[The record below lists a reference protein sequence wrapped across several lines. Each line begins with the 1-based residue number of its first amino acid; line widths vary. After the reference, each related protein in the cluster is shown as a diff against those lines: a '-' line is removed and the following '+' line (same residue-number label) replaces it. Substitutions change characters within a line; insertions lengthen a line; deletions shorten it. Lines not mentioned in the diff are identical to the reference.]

1 MSIAPLTR
9 TGRVDETTIR
19 ALPKAEVH
27 VHLEGGFELVD
38 LVDLAKTAGVALP
51 GPARSLF
58 DVSTHYAPALDTVT
72 SGGGAANGV
81 GVGGLSGFLRFLDWQ
96 CGLVTTAEQAA
107 RVAYRFAARESASG
121 VRYADVVVNPTHWSA
136 WTGRTPELLAA
147 FAAGLDE
154 AQQDGLADI
163 GLCVSLLRS
172 QTRGEAVEL
181 VEWMAAARPS
191 HVVALSV
198 DGDER
203 VSGRTGAKFAPAF
216 ELAKNT
222 GFHRTVHA
230 GESSGPEGVWDAIDL
245 LHAERV
251 DHGVRSI
258 EDPALV
264 DRLVAD
270 DISLGICPR
279 SNVSLGIYP
288 DWASHPVER
297 LREAGVTVTVNTDD
311 PAPLGTRLESEWAIC
326 ADTFGW
332 QLPELGELAHNSV
345 RASFANDD
353 LKRDLHAEIAAFVAD
368 GAGISDAA
376 APVTA
381 ESAP

>member
-1 MSIAPLTR
+1 VTASAHT
-9 TGRVDETTIR
+9 RVDENTIR

-27 VHLEGGFELVD
+27 VHLEGGFELID
-38 LVDLAKTAGVALP
+38 LIDLAKAAGVALP

-58 DVSTHYAPALDTVT
+58 DVSTHHAAEPA
-72 SGGGAANGV
+72 SGGAANGV

-96 CGLVTTAEQAA
+96 CSLVTTAEQAA

-121 VRYADVVVNPTHWSA
+121 VRYADVVVNPTHWKA
-136 WTGRTPELLAA
+136 WNGRTPELFAA

-154 AQQDGLADI
+154 ARQDGLAEI

-172 QTRGEAVEL
+172 QSRSEAREL
-181 VEWMAAARPS
+181 VEWMAAARPA

-203 VSGRTGAKFAPAF
+203 VSGRTGEKFAEAF
-216 ELAKNT
+216 TLARDS

-264 DRLVAD
+264 RRLVD
-270 DISLGICPR
+270 DGIPLGICPR
-279 SNVSLGIYP
+279 SNVSLGVYP

-297 LREAGVTVTVNTDD
+297 LRAAGVTVTINTDD
-311 PAPLGTRLESEWAIC
+311 PAPLGTRLESEWASC

-332 QLPELGELAHNSV
+332 DLADLGQLAHNSV
-345 RASFANDD
+345 SASFADDD
-353 LKRDLHAEIAAFVAD
+353 LKHGLHAEIDTFISAATR
-368 GAGISDAA
+368 IPDAA
-376 APVTA
+376 APATA
-381 ESAP
+381 ESAS

>member
-1 MSIAPLTR
+1 MTSGASRADAELVSPSHNGPPRI
-9 TGRVDETTIR
+9 DEETIR

-38 LVDLAKTAGVALP
+38 LLDLAKAAGVPLP

-58 DVSTHYAPALDTVT
+58 DVSTHYDVEVRDDT
-72 SGGGAANGV
+72 SGGGAASGIGV
-81 GVGGLSGFLRFLDWQ
+81 AGLSGFLRFLDWE
-96 CGLVTTAEQAA
+96 CGLVTTPEQAA

-121 VRYADVVVNPTHWSA
+121 IRYADAVVNPTHWSA
-136 WTGRTPELLAA
+136 WRGRTPQLLAA

-154 AQQDGLADI
+154 AEQDGLASV

-172 QTRGEAVEL
+172 QSATEALEL
-181 VEWMAAARPS
+181 VEWMSSARPA

-203 VSGRTGAKFAPAF
+203 ISGRTGLKFADAF
-216 ELAKNT
+216 TAAKAA

-230 GESSGPEGVWDAIDL
+230 GESSGPEGVWDAVNL
-245 LHAERV
+245 LHAERI

-258 EDPALV
+258 EDPDLV
-264 DRLVAD
+264 QVLVERE
-270 DISLGICPR
+270 ISLGICPR
-279 SNVSLGIYP
+279 SNVLLGIYP
-288 DWASHPVER
+288 DWASHPIER

-311 PAPLGTRLESEWAIC
+311 PAPLGTRIENEWAMC

-332 QLPELGELAHNSV
+332 SMADLGALAHNSV

-353 LKRDLHAEIAAFVAD
+353 LKRDLHAEITAAVP
-368 GAGISDAA
+368 AA
-376 APVTA
+376 
-381 ESAP
+381 

>member
-1 MSIAPLTR
+1 MTAAS
-9 TGRVDETTIR
+9 RVDENTIR

-27 VHLEGGFELVD
+27 VHLEGGFELID
-38 LVDLAKTAGVALP
+38 LIDLAKAAGVALP

-58 DVSTHYAPALDTVT
+58 DVSTHHAPVHDDVT

-96 CGLVTTAEQAA
+96 CSLVTTAEQAA

-121 VRYADVVVNPTHWSA
+121 VRYADVVVNPTHWNA
-136 WTGRTPELLAA
+136 WNGRTPELFAA

-154 AQQDGLADI
+154 ARQDGLASI

-172 QTRGEAVEL
+172 QSRSEARDL
-181 VEWMAAARPS
+181 VEWMTAARPA

-203 VSGRTGAKFAPAF
+203 VSGRTGEKFTEAF
-216 ELAKNT
+216 TLARDA

-230 GESSGPEGVWDAIDL
+230 GESSGPEGVWDAVDL

-264 DRLVAD
+264 RRLVD
-270 DISLGICPR
+270 DGISLGICPR

-297 LREAGVTVTVNTDD
+297 LRAAGVTVTVNTDD

-332 QLPELGELAHNSV
+332 DLADLGQLAHNSV
-345 RASFANDD
+345 RASFADDD
-353 LKRDLHAEIAAFVAD
+353 LKSGLRAEIDLFL
-368 GAGISDAA
+368 SDAA

-381 ESAP
+381 ESAS

>member
-1 MSIAPLTR
+1 VTATVPLIR
-9 TGRVDETTIR
+9 ASRVDENTIR

-27 VHLEGGFELVD
+27 VHVEGGFELVD
-38 LVDLAKTAGVALP
+38 LIDMAKAASVPLP

-58 DVSTHYAPALDTVT
+58 DISTHFEPAEHGVT

-81 GVGGLSGFLRFLDWQ
+81 GVGGLSGFLRFLDWE
-96 CGLVTTAEQAA
+96 CSLVTTAEQAA

-121 VRYADVVVNPTHWSA
+121 IRYADAVINPTHWTA
-136 WTGRTPELLAA
+136 WKGRTPELFAA

-154 AQQDGLADI
+154 AEQDGLAGI
-163 GLCVSLLRS
+163 GLCLSLLRTQS
-172 QTRGEAVEL
+172 AAEAREI
-181 VEWMAAARPS
+181 VEWMATARPK

-203 VSGRTGAKFAPAF
+203 VAGRTGEKFAEAF
-216 ELAKNT
+216 TLARDA
-222 GFHRTVHA
+222 GLHRTVHA

-264 DRLVAD
+264 ERLVAD
-270 DISLGICPR
+270 EISLGVCPR

-297 LREAGVTVTVNTDD
+297 LRAAGVTVTVNTDD

-332 QLPELGELAHNSV
+332 DLVDLGQLAHNSV

-353 LKRDLHAEIAAFVAD
+353 LKRDLHAEISGF
-368 GAGISDAA
+368 ISDAA
-376 APVTA
+376 APVAA
-381 ESAP
+381 ESAL

>member
-1 MSIAPLTR
+1 MSAAPSTR
-9 TGRVDETTIR
+9 EGRIDETTIR

-38 LVDLAKTAGVALP
+38 LIDLAKVAGVALP

-58 DVSTHYAPALDTVT
+58 DVSTHYAPADESPT

-121 VRYADVVVNPTHWSA
+121 VRYADVVINPTHWSA
-136 WTGRTPELLAA
+136 WKGRTPELLAA

-154 AQQDGLADI
+154 AEQDGLAGI

-172 QTRGEAVEL
+172 QSQGEAVDL
-181 VEWMAAARPS
+181 VEWMAAARPA

-203 VSGRTGAKFAPAF
+203 VSGRTGEKFAPAF
-216 ELAKNT
+216 ALAKSA
-222 GFHRTVHA
+222 GLRRTVHA

-245 LHAERV
+245 LHAERI

-270 DISLGICPR
+270 GIPLGICPR

-288 DWASHPVER
+288 DWAGHPIEL

-332 QLPELGELAHNSV
+332 NLADLGELAQNSV

-353 LKRDLHAEIAAFVAD
+353 LKRDLHAEITAFVAD
-368 GAGISDAA
+368 GTRISDAA

-381 ESAP
+381 ESAR

>member
-1 MSIAPLTR
+1 MTAAPAR
-9 TGRVDETTIR
+9 IDEDTIR

-27 VHLEGGFELVD
+27 VHLEGGFELID
-38 LVDLAKTAGVALP
+38 LIDLAKAAGVPLP

-58 DVSTHYAPALDTVT
+58 DISTHYAPKTKEIT
-72 SGGGAANGV
+72 SGGGAKSGV
-81 GVGGLSGFLRFLDWQ
+81 GVGGLTGFLRFLDWE

-121 VRYADVVVNPTHWSA
+121 IRYADVVVNPTHWNA
-136 WTGRTPELLAA
+136 WRGRTPELLAA
-147 FAAGLDE
+147 FSAGLAE
-154 AQQDGLADI
+154 AEQDGLARI

-172 QTRGEAVEL
+172 QSISEARDL
-181 VEWMAAARPS
+181 VEWMAAARPE

-203 VSGRTGAKFAPAF
+203 VSGRTGTKFAEAF
-216 ELAKNT
+216 TLARDA
-222 GFHRTVHA
+222 GFRRTVHA
-230 GESSGPEGVWDAIDL
+230 GESSGPEGVWDAVDL

-258 EDPALV
+258 EDPRLV

-270 DISLGICPR
+270 GIPLGVCPR

-288 DWASHPVER
+288 DWAGHPVEV
-297 LREAGVTVTVNTDD
+297 LRRAGVTVTVNTDD
-311 PAPLGTRLESEWAIC
+311 PAPLGTRLESEWAMC

-332 QLPELGELAHNSV
+332 TLADLGGLAHNSV
-345 RASFANDD
+345 TASFADDD
-353 LKRDLHAEIAAFVAD
+353 LKRDLHAEID
-368 GAGISDAA
+368 GFLVHRSVPDVAA
-376 APVTA
+376 AATA
-381 ESAP
+381 DPAS